1 MNGGG
6 LIKATWNEEV
16 IAESNNCEVV
26 EGNYYFPHDS
36 IKKEF
41 FKASSSKSFCPWKGE
56 ASYYDIEVNGKTNQ
70 GAAWYYPTPKPE
82 AKNITNYVAFW
93 KGVKT
98 AKF

>member
-1 MNGGG
+1 MTQLKKNF
-6 LIKATWNEEV
+6 LKL
-16 IAESNNCEVV
+16 VV
-26 EGNYYFPHDS
+26 LNHSAHG
-36 IKKEF
+36 K
-41 FKASSSKSFCPWKGE
+41 
-56 ASYYDIEVNGKTNQ
+56 EVNGKTNQ